1 MPKSGKNSLKISNYL
16 LIIGGILSILP
27 NIPVVNEILSILR
40 WDFNILNTNYSGG
53 INFLESFGKLPLNIQ
68 ITVTGWTSL
77 GLDGNLLFIVFVG
90 LGALAII
97 VALVL
102 KSKQLVL
109 LTGIIAG
116 VVEIVLL
123 GLIFLGDSQKTNA
136 FGLSNFLSTSSEF
149 VGSGFWVLMIGSILL
164 LVGGFLAIKE

>member
-1 MPKSGKNSLKISNYL
+1 M
-16 LIIGGILSILP
+16 SILQ

-102 KSKQLVL
+102 KSKQLV
-109 LTGIIAG
+109 
-116 VVEIVLL
+116 
-123 GLIFLGDSQKTNA
+123 
-136 FGLSNFLSTSSEF
+136 
-149 VGSGFWVLMIGSILL
+149 
-164 LVGGFLAIKE
+164 